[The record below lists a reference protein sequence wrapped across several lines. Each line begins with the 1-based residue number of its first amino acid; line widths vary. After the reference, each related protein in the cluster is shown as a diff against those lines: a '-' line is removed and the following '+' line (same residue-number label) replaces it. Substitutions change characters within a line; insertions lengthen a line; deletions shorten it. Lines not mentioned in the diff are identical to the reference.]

1 MRIGMVGCGGISHAH
16 GEAAKKVPE
25 LEFTACCDLRPEAAR
40 AWAEKHGGTAYSD
53 CAAMLAREELDGVL
67 VATWP
72 TEHRANVEQC
82 LEAGVRHILCEK
94 ALTLTGHEARRLW
107 ERARQAEATLMEG
120 FMYRHHPAIGRV
132 EDLISE
138 GEIGEVDSVR
148 ACFSA
153 YDPEAQA
160 AGDLTRDWR
169 QRPECGGG
177 VPYDFACYCVNGCQ
191 HFAGGVPRRVWC
203 RGDRSE
209 RYGTMNR
216 LHGLIEYDNGRVG
229 TVESSRRSC
238 LTQELQVAGS
248 RGVLTLPLAW
258 TIFEDAEVFIKRSEG
273 WERGLGDRFQIA
285 RANPY
290 ELQLRNFAAVA
301 RGRAR
306 PRVPLVESVVN
317 TYTIEALV
325 AGAQEGRPIDVEV
338 PSDVRQALARE
349 VLEAASPA
357 ARRAKEG

>member
-1 MRIGMVGCGGISHAH
+1 MRIGMVGCGGISQAH

-25 LEFTACCDLRPEAAR
+25 LEFAACCDLRPEAAR
-40 AWAEKHGGTAYSD
+40 AWAEAYGGKAYGD
-53 CAAMLAREELDGVL
+53 CAEMLEREELDGVL

-94 ALTLTGHEARRLW
+94 ALTLTGREARLLW
-107 ERARQAEATLMEG
+107 ERARQAGATLMEG
-120 FMYRHHPAIGRV
+120 FMYRHHPAIRRV
-132 EDLISE
+132 ESLIAE

-153 YDPEAQA
+153 LDPEVQA
-160 AGDLTRDWR
+160 ADDPKRDWR

-191 HFAGGVPRRVWC
+191 HFAGGGPRRVWC
-203 RGDRSE
+203 RGDWSE

-216 LHGLIEYDNGRVG
+216 LYGLIEYDNGRIG

-248 RGVLTLPLAW
+248 RGILTLPLAW
-258 TIFEDAEVFIKRSEG
+258 TVFEDTEIHIKRSEG
-273 WERGLGDRFQIA
+273 WEWGLGDRFQIA

-290 ELQLRNFAAVA
+290 ELQLRNFAAVS
-301 RGRAR
+301 RGEAR
-306 PRVPLVESVVN
+306 PQVPLVESVVN

-325 AGAQEGRPIDVEV
+325 ASAQERCPVEVEV
-338 PSDVRQALARE
+338 PGDVRQALARE
-349 VLEAASPA
+349 LREKIKNPSP
-357 ARRAKEG
+357 